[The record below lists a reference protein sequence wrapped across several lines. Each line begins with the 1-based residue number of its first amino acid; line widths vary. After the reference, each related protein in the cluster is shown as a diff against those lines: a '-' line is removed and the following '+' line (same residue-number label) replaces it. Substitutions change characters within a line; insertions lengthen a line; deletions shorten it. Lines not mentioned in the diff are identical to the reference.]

1 MTPDELTNST
11 TSGGLVRHHRPHP
24 RVPRLPLADRRH
36 GGLAARAC
44 LDGDG
49 DHLPPP
55 LPDGPTRTEQRNAT
69 RQHGVRVL
77 RNATSVRQPRRDP
90 LRREDRDRFRARPGV
105 PVCAMRR
112 SAVSP
117 VQRGVIGGIETPRGL
132 LGQLP
137 HCLRTGQADDPIK
150 AFPHA
155 APTPGDAVGQTAADN
170 LATSEVSSDRWPFG
184 STRRW
189 AVAVAGYI
197 ALQGAEDGVPHAHN
211 SVSPPVGFSRSSPPR
226 GSSPGSAANGSA
238 SARRP
243 DRRRP
248 HPGGRPR

>member
-1 MTPDELTNST
+1 
-11 TSGGLVRHHRPHP
+11 
-24 RVPRLPLADRRH
+24 
-36 GGLAARAC
+36 
-44 LDGDG
+44 
-49 DHLPPP
+49 
-55 LPDGPTRTEQRNAT
+55 
-69 RQHGVRVL
+69 
-77 RNATSVRQPRRDP
+77 
-90 LRREDRDRFRARPGV
+90 
-105 PVCAMRR
+105 MRR

-117 VQRGVIGGIETPRGL
+117 VQRGEIGGIETPRGL

-137 HCLRTGQADDPIK
+137 HCLRTGQAYDPIK

-155 APTPGDAVGQTAADN
+155 APTPSEAVGQTAADN

-226 GSSPGSAANGSA
+226 ADLRRALRRTARPAPVVQIDVALIQAAGLADAQPSGGQLPDHRGVGQRAVPGLL
-238 SARRP
+238 RP
-243 DRRRP
+243 V
-248 HPGGRPR
+248 